1 MLTTLMLLLRLCSC
15 SGYQFKV
22 GAYIQVNC
30 PAISATEWH
39 PFSLFPVPGSRAR
52 AGFHV
57 EAVRTLIGV
66 T

>member
-1 MLTTLMLLLRLCSC
+1 MLLLRLCSC

-57 EAVRTLIGV
+57 EAVGDWTQELFRL
-66 T
+66 